1 MRPILLWSS
10 LDNGF
15 LLLVIV
21 YVHVSMLKPTT
32 FRSAEQ
38 MRQNPL
44 SSMIKIFF
52 LLAGI
57 TKYD

>member
-1 MRPILLWSS
+1 MIRPILLWSS
-10 LDNGF
+10 VGNGF
-15 LLLVIV
+15 LPLGIV

-32 FRSAEQ
+32 LRSAEQ

-52 LLAGI
+52 LLAGMM
-57 TKYD
+57 